1 MGQLLICLRVTST
14 IQLIDPAT
22 LQLREVDGSH
32 YWANPFEPI
41 ASSKRLVK
49 VIFQIVLELED
60 IEEYFEKRVSCNKEF
75 SLL

>member
-1 MGQLLICLRVTST
+1 MICLRVTST

-49 VIFQIVLELED
+49 VTLQIVLELED
-60 IEEYFEKRVSCNKEF
+60 IEEYFVERVSCNKEF

>member
-49 VIFQIVLELED
+49 VTFQISLALKD
-60 IEEYFEKRVSCNKEF
+60 KEEYFVERKSCNKKS

>member
-49 VIFQIVLELED
+49 VAFQSVNLACQRI
-60 IEEYFEKRVSCNKEF
+60 I
-75 SLL
+75 